1 MGEVAAGEVA
11 AMVPATAKG
20 EATRAHLLRTAAVV
34 FAGQG
39 YAATTMAQ
47 LIDASGLTKGAF
59 YFYFR
64 SKAEL
69 ALAVLAE
76 QKTRFLD
83 RVVAALAGRER
94 AVDELLAMV
103 PVMVELIER
112 DPAVWSVTRLARE
125 LAAEPELAARVR
137 EPMVAWVALVADV
150 VRRAQAQGDLRAHL
164 DADALAAVLVAAF
177 DGLKSLTDVLD
188 GPRASARFAER
199 AGVLVG
205 LVDLALCGG
214 RGTATDPA
222 VGASSVDTGSG
233 ADTATEA
240 IAPPSA
246 VAAVPAR
253 PGG

>member
-1 MGEVAAGEVA
+1 MGDAAP
-11 AMVPATAKG
+11 MVPATAKG
-20 EATRAHLLRTAAVV
+20 EATRAYLLRTAAVV
-34 FAGQG
+34 FAEHG

-47 LIDASGLTKGAF
+47 LIDACGLTKGAF

-83 RVVAALAGRER
+83 RVAAALAGRER

-112 DPAVWSVTRLARE
+112 DPAAWSVTRLARE
-125 LAAEPELAARVR
+125 LAAEPELTTRVR
-137 EPMVAWVALVADV
+137 EPMTAWVALLAGV
-150 VRRAQAQGDLRAHL
+150 VRRAQAEGDLRAEV

-177 DGLKSLTDVLD
+177 DGLRSLTDVLRRP
-188 GPRASARFAER
+188 GASALFAER
-199 AGVLVG
+199 ARVLVS

-214 RGTATDPA
+214 RGAAGSPA
-222 VGASSVDTGSG
+222 SLPGPRV
-233 ADTATEA
+233 
-240 IAPPSA
+240 
-246 VAAVPAR
+246 VPVR

>member
-1 MGEVAAGEVA
+1 MGDAVP
-11 AMVPATAKG
+11 MVPATAKG

-34 FAGQG
+34 FAEQG

-69 ALAVLAE
+69 ALAVLGE

-103 PVMVELIER
+103 PVMVELIES
-112 DPAVWSVTRLARE
+112 DPAAWSVTRLARE
-125 LAAEPELAARVR
+125 LAGEPQLTARVR
-137 EPMVAWVALVADV
+137 ASMAAWVALVAGV
-150 VRRAQAQGDLRAHL
+150 VRRAQAEGDLRAHV

-199 AGVLVG
+199 AGALVD
-205 LVDLALCGG
+205 LLDLALCGG
-214 RGTATDPA
+214 RAG
-222 VGASSVDTGSG
+222 VGP
-233 ADTATEA
+233 
-240 IAPPSA
+240 APPGEQTDQMA
-246 VAAVPAR
+246 GR
-253 PGG
+253 G